1 MGECFFSLAVTEMT
15 AFMITITGRSV
26 FRGIARG
33 RISYYHRDE
42 VIINKLKVV
51 DPEREW
57 DKYLLA
63 KSESIEEL
71 KCLHTQAT
79 EDIGKNDAQIFY
91 IHQMILN
98 DSQFEQLIYDF
109 IMTKRYNADYAV
121 ARTAQTFGRILAN
134 MDSEYIKERQADVS
148 DISDRLIR
156 HIQNRS
162 GNTFKLD
169 GMSIICADDLMPS
182 ETVTLDKSKVAAFCT
197 SGGST
202 NSHTAIIA
210 RTMNIPALVGMG
222 ASLTEE
228 YDGRFAIVDG
238 YSGTLY
244 IEPDE
249 KTMKM
254 LEHKEDEEGRKQE
267 LLRRLKGRK
276 NITRDGREFA
286 VYANIG
292 SLSDVPS
299 AIEND
304 CGGVGL
310 FRSEFMYLQREDFPD
325 EEELFYNYR
334 RILEDMKGKRV
345 VIRTLDIGAD
355 KNADYFDLGKELN
368 PAMGFRAVRICLE
381 RQDIFKTQLRALY
394 RASVYGTLAILIPMI
409 IDVEEIRRV
418 KEIIEEVKL
427 ELIEHGKPFAD
438 NVELGAMI
446 ETPASVMLSDLL
458 AKEVDFF
465 SIGTNDL
472 EQFTLAIDRQ
482 NPHYESVVPQNHL
495 AVLRMIKIVCDNAHS
510 CGKKVSICGELGA
523 DLSLTEIFLDMHVDS
538 LSVAPPQILPVRK
551 TIRSLNL
558 SDRRQIYNNI
568 QQALRL

>member
-1 MGECFFSLAVTEMT
+1 
-15 AFMITITGRSV
+15 MITIKGRSV

-33 RISYYHRDE
+33 KISYYHRDE

-71 KCLHTQAT
+71 KSLHTQAT

-222 ASLTEE
+222 ASLSEE
-228 YDGRFAIVDG
+228 YEGRFAIVDG

>member
-1 MGECFFSLAVTEMT
+1 
-15 AFMITITGRSV
+15 MIIIKGRSV
-26 FRGIARG
+26 FGGIAKG
-33 RISYYHRDE
+33 KISYYHRDE
-42 VIINKLKVV
+42 VVINKLKVV

-57 DKYLLA
+57 GKYLLA
-63 KSESIEEL
+63 KSESMEEL
-71 KCLHTQAT
+71 KKLQTQAT

-98 DSQFEQLIYDF
+98 DSQFERLIYEY
-109 IMTKRYNADYAV
+109 IMEKRYNADYAV
-121 ARTAQTFGRILAN
+121 ARTAQTFERILAN
-134 MDSEYIKERQADVS
+134 MDSEYIKERNADVN

-162 GNTFKLD
+162 GSVFKPD

-182 ETVTLDKSKVAAFCT
+182 ETVTLDKSIVAAFCT
-197 SGGST
+197 SGGSI
-202 NSHTAIIA
+202 NSHTAILA

-222 ASLTEE
+222 ASISEE
-228 YDGRFAIVDG
+228 YDGRYAILDG

-249 KTMKM
+249 KTIKM

-276 NITRDGREFA
+276 NITRDGREFG

-292 SLSDVPS
+292 SLSDVPL

-334 RILEDMKGKRV
+334 RVLEDMKGKRV

-355 KNADYFDLGKELN
+355 KSAGYFEMDKELN
-368 PAMGFRAVRICLE
+368 PAMGFRAVRVCLE

-394 RASVYGTLAILIPMI
+394 RASVYGSLAILIPMI
-409 IDVEEIRRV
+409 IDVEEVRKV
-418 KEIIEEVKL
+418 KAIIEEVKL
-427 ELIEHGKPFAD
+427 ELIEQGKPFAD
-438 NVELGAMI
+438 NVELGVMI

-510 CGKKVSICGELGA
+510 YGKKVSICGELGA
-523 DLSLTEIFLDMHVDS
+523 DLTLTEIFLDMHVDA

-551 TIRSLNL
+551 MIRSLNL

-568 QQALRL
+568 QQALKL